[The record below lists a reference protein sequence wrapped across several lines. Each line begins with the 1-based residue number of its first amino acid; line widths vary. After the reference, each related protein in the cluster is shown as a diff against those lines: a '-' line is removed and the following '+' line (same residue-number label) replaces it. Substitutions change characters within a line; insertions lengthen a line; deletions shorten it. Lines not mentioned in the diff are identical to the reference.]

1 MLLERGEVL
10 EVLQVKEL
18 KRISITIDDNVLKQL
33 DEYVRIQKIVDKS
46 SSRSGEICKL
56 VQKFVPSETL

>member
-1 MLLERGEVL
+1 MLSERGEVL
-10 EVLQVKEL
+10 EVLQPKEL
-18 KRISITIDDNVLKQL
+18 ERISITIDDHLLKKL

-56 VQKFVPSETL
+56 VQKFIPSETL